1 MGLHDMQ
8 SSLELRFSLC
18 QSCGWKRYR
27 NPDVQRPSEHRN
39 SAKTSE
45 SPKKGPKSE
54 WNTQESNLKIDSG
67 AENLRIQ
74 YVVSTKPI
82 RTPKTAGKLDLRQ
95 PNS

>member
-1 MGLHDMQ
+1 MTMQ

-54 WNTQESNLKIDSG
+54 WNTQE
-67 AENLRIQ
+67 
-74 YVVSTKPI
+74 
-82 RTPKTAGKLDLRQ
+82 
-95 PNS
+95 